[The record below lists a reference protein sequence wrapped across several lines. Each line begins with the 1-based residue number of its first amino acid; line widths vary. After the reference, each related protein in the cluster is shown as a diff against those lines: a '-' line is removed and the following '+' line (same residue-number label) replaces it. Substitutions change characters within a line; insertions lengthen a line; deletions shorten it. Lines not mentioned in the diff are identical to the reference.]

1 MKVEFTEPMSLRPLL
16 KLTWADATTDSFDM
30 EMVPNS
36 DSSQWVC
43 DVTMPDGIEKQGR
56 VHFYIEAEDLAYN
69 IMDTTGLSEKDIN
82 GDGLADSLYLDN
94 TDLFVGFSY
103 INKTQPLIQVVYPN
117 EVVELTN
124 VAKGGDEITVTA
136 VLTDSVIFDDPNISD
151 PRLLIIYGSSPDT
164 ALGVMDTIDI
174 AGPISSRD
182 TLTFDFTLKTGV
194 SNDGLLAVKLI
205 AQDRAGNDVVGY
217 TNKTDS
223 LFRVDNIPLLLLK

>member
-1 MKVEFTEPMSLRPLL
+1 MSLRPLL

-124 VAKGGDEITVTA
+124 VAK
-136 VLTDSVIFDDPNISD
+136 
-151 PRLLIIYGSSPDT
+151 LL
-164 ALGVMDTIDI
+164 
-174 AGPISSRD
+174 
-182 TLTFDFTLKTGV
+182 F
-194 SNDGLLAVKLI
+194 
-205 AQDRAGNDVVGY
+205 
-217 TNKTDS
+217 
-223 LFRVDNIPLLLLK
+223 